1 MGKEKAVGAN
11 GSLWSELFLQTG
23 LYKRNQGRITRQV
36 TFAVLAIVFL
46 VAAWQLRTT
55 LNANYSSPLTDY
67 VIPAVVLIGGWWL
80 SFRLVN
86 LPRFADFL
94 IAVEAEMNKV
104 SWPTK
109 GELIRASLVVIFMI
123 FFLAAILAMYDV
135 IWLMLFRQIGVLHG
149 GS

>member
-1 MGKEKAVGAN
+1 MGKDKAVSAN

-46 VAAWQLRTT
+46 LAAWQLRTT
-55 LNANYSSPLTDY
+55 LNASYDSPLTDY
-67 VIPAVVLIGGWWL
+67 VLPALVLLGGWWF

-104 SWPTK
+104 SWPSK
-109 GELIRASLVVIFMI
+109 GELIRASIVVIAMI
-123 FFLAAILAMYDV
+123 FSLAVLLAAYDI
-135 IWLMLFRQIGVLHG
+135 IWIFLFQKIGVMHG

>member
-1 MGKEKAVGAN
+1 MGKDKAVATS
-11 GSLWSELFLQTG
+11 GSIWSELFLQTG
-23 LYKRNQGRITRQV
+23 LYKRNQGRITRQI
-36 TFAVLAIVFL
+36 TFAVLALVFL
-46 VAAWQLRTT
+46 LAAWTLRTT
-55 LNANYSSPLTDY
+55 LQASYDSPLTDY
-67 VIPAVVLIGGWWL
+67 VIPAVVLLGGAWL

-109 GELIRASLVVIFMI
+109 AELIRASLVVIFMI
-123 FFLAAILAMYDV
+123 FFLAAILATYDV
-135 IWLMLFRQIGVLHG
+135 IWLVLFRQIGVLHG

>member
-1 MGKEKAVGAN
+1 M
-11 GSLWSELFLQTG
+11 FL
-23 LYKRNQGRITRQV
+23 L
-36 TFAVLAIVFL
+36 
-46 VAAWQLRTT
+46 AAWTLRTT
-55 LNANYSSPLTDY
+55 LQANYDSPLTDY
-67 VIPAVVLIGGWWL
+67 VIPAVVLLGGAWL

-109 GELIRASLVVIFMI
+109 AELICASLVVIFMI